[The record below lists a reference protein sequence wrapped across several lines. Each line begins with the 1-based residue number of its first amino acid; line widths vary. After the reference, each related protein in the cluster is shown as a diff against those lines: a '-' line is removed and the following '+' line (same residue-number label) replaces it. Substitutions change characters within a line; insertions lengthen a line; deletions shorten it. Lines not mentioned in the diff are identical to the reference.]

1 MSTPLAD
8 KIKSMIRQSGP
19 ISVRDYFALC
29 LGDPDHGYYRK
40 KEPFGVDGDF
50 VTAPEISQLFGEM
63 IGIFLIHAWQ
73 RHGKPENVRL
83 CEIGPG
89 RGTMMS
95 DILRVIE
102 KLAPDLFA
110 NLHVHLVE
118 TSDRLQK
125 VQSQTLVEYKFKIDW
140 HADFNTVPDGF
151 LLAVA
156 NELFDAI
163 PIRQIIKMGS
173 DFHERMVDLDEL
185 GNLTFALGPP
195 VPDEDRPSLI
205 GHYSDGTI
213 LEPAP
218 DRAAFMQTICDR
230 LIAGGGTFITIDYG
244 SLASGVGD
252 TLQAIKNHSFDPPL
266 ANPGEADLTSH
277 VDFEA
282 LAAVARNAGLQVHGI
297 QHQGDFLLGLG
308 LLQRAG
314 ALGQGSSALTQDAI
328 RIAVQRIAG
337 EGAGN
342 MGELFKVLAVSSP
355 AIALT
360 PFEVTDTH

>member
-1 MSTPLAD
+1 
-8 KIKSMIRQSGP
+8 
-19 ISVRDYFALC
+19 
-29 LGDPDHGYYRK
+29 
-40 KEPFGVDGDF
+40 
-50 VTAPEISQLFGEM
+50 
-63 IGIFLIHAWQ
+63 
-73 RHGKPENVRL
+73 
-83 CEIGPG
+83 
-89 RGTMMS
+89 
-95 DILRVIE
+95 
-102 KLAPDLFA
+102 
-110 NLHVHLVE
+110 
-118 TSDRLQK
+118 
-125 VQSQTLVEYKFKIDW
+125 
-140 HADFNTVPDGF
+140 
-151 LLAVA
+151 
-156 NELFDAI
+156 
-163 PIRQIIKMGS
+163 
-173 DFHERMVDLDEL
+173 MVDLDAL

-195 VPDEDRPSLI
+195 VPDDDRPSLI
-205 GHYSDGTI
+205 GHYTDGTI
-213 LEPAP
+213 VEPAP

-230 LIAGGGTFITIDYG
+230 LIAGGGTFLTIDYG

-252 TLQAIKNHSFDPPL
+252 TLQAVKNHGFDPPL

-282 LAAVARNAGLQVHGI
+282 LADVARHAGLQVHGI

-360 PFEVTDTH
+360 PFEVTDPH